1 MICCSARLKES
12 DVVGSG
18 LYELWE
24 GLEFCLEMVFD
35 DICDIYDDAQ
45 AGLLMIILI
54 YRPGCHRPSSR
65 RQRKR
70 NLKISA
76 CCGETFTGAKI
87 CFNFPNVD
95 DEKELELFVREQKYL
110 NHDNFQLVSMMID
123 VRMKRMLTMWSR

>member
-1 MICCSARLKES
+1 MICSSARLKES

-54 YRPGCHRPSSR
+54 Y
-65 RQRKR
+65 
-70 NLKISA
+70 
-76 CCGETFTGAKI
+76 
-87 CFNFPNVD
+87 
-95 DEKELELFVREQKYL
+95 
-110 NHDNFQLVSMMID
+110 ID
-123 VRMKRMLTMWSR
+123 LAATVQALAVKGRGT

>member
-1 MICCSARLKES
+1 MICSSARLKES

-24 GLEFCLEMVFD
+24 GLEFCLEMAF
-35 DICDIYDDAQ
+35 DICDIDDDAQ

-123 VRMKRMLTMWSR
+123 VRMKGMLTMWCR